1 MPLKELQAK
10 NAKPR
15 EKAFKLADEQGLYL
29 LVRPNGSKLWRM
41 KYRYEGKEKLLSFG
55 SYPSVGLAAA
65 REKRLNAKHLLSE
78 GKDPMGTSADFRT
91 GAEHTFRAIAKIWHE
106 NREFSLDPDHACRV
120 WSRLKRDVFPI
131 IGDKSMESISPP
143 DVLSIIRKIEARGAL
158 DISRRA
164 KQSVGQVFQF
174 AIASGWASTD
184 PTTHLRGALK
194 PKPRVKHM
202 SKLPMAELPRFLVKL
217 DGYKEECSRR
227 STVTKDAV
235 TFTLLTWVRTI
246 ELRFAEKIEFE
257 GLGTENPLWRIPE
270 TRMKMKREH
279 LIPLSRQAAEIAER
293 MIAASSSDFLFPGV
307 KLMQPLSE
315 NTMIYALYRLGY
327 IGRQTIHGLRGLA
340 STWANEQLIE
350 FGDPVVWMRKY
361 HEDWVEKQLAH
372 EESNEVRGAYNS
384 AEYFAPRQRMLQDWA
399 NFIETQRESG
409 LAALRKE
416 FGHSLSVRLAASN
429 C

>member
-65 REKRLNAKHLLSE
+65 REKRLNAKHVLSE
-78 GKDPMGTSADFRT
+78 GKDPIGTSTDFRT
-91 GAEHTFRAIAKIWHE
+91 GAEHTFRTIAKIWHE
-106 NREFSLDPDHACRV
+106 NRESSLDPDHASRV

-131 IGDKSMESISPP
+131 IGHKSIESISPP
-143 DVLSIIRKIEARGAL
+143 DVLSIIRRIEARGAL

-202 SKLPMAELPRFLVKL
+202 SKLPMAELPSFLVKL

-235 TFTLLTWVRTI
+235 TVTLLTWVRTI
-246 ELRFAEKIEFE
+246 ELRFAKKIEFE
-257 GLGTENPLWRIPE
+257 GLGTENPIRRIPE

-279 LIPLSRQAAEIAER
+279 LIPLSHQAAEIAER
-293 MIAASSSDFLFPGV
+293 MIGASSSDFLFPG
-307 KLMQPLSE
+307 
-315 NTMIYALYRLGY
+315 AL
-327 IGRQTIHGLRGLA
+327 LR
-340 STWANEQLIE
+340 N
-350 FGDPVVWMRKY
+350 
-361 HEDWVEKQLAH
+361 
-372 EESNEVRGAYNS
+372 
-384 AEYFAPRQRMLQDWA
+384 
-399 NFIETQRESG
+399 
-409 LAALRKE
+409 
-416 FGHSLSVRLAASN
+416 
-429 C
+429 